1 MEYSGSPSVLALPQ
15 RTTWLVFRLLADVVP
30 LSLGYFFYLEISV
43 QVLLLLS
50 LFWRQ
55 FETMP
60 TCLFLH
66 PSVNG
71 TYLVAAPGAWEHD
84 RGSGV

>member
-1 MEYSGSPSVLALPQ
+1 MEYSESPSVVALPQ
-15 RTTWLVFRLLADVVP
+15 RTAWLAFHVLADVVP
-30 LSLGYFFYLEISV
+30 LSLGYFYLEISV

-55 FETMP
+55 SGTMP
-60 TCLFLH
+60 SCSFLH

-71 TYLVAAPGAWEHD
+71 PYLVAAPGAWEHD